1 MYKVL
6 IVEDMDLTRE
16 DLISLINWER
26 YGFELL
32 PDARNGKIGLEY
44 AKRYRP
50 DIVITD
56 IKMPIMT
63 GLDLVAQMK
72 KENIE
77 AEVILLTAYEEF
89 ELAKRALQMG
99 VRTFILK
106 YEIDEEVLLRELNGC
121 IEALKTKENVH
132 KVRMKQY
139 LEAILAGENEICKS
153 DETILEWI
161 GKSVLILLEQIGKPL
176 MHPDEE
182 GIRELIETEIP
193 GSKIRVM
200 KNSGGG
206 ILIFYRVR
214 SCISKMHLDSEIR
227 EFITKVQSLFSSQM
241 GLSMTASIGGMIRK
255 NKDILPAKEEAERI
269 MKGRVFHR
277 GVCILDR
284 AAKDEKEEFSAE
296 IKDALRC
303 VEENIEKDSYENMP
317 GFLENVLCRSV
328 VKTENLY
335 IWRKVSEKLLY
346 FLMHRC
352 AALEQPE
359 IEERL
364 DRFKRDFQKMDIY
377 SFMKEYEGIMEMLE
391 SSSDSRYSGKV
402 RYIKAFMEQNYSRDI
417 SLNDVAG
424 DLGMNAIYLS
434 QLFKKET
441 GSTFSAYLTK
451 VRMNQAI
458 RLLRTGEYKIYEVSE
473 MVGYQ
478 TVQYFSKVF
487 KKETGKNPK
496 DY

>member
-16 DLISLINWER
+16 DLISLIDWER

-56 IKMPIMT
+56 IKMPVMT

-227 EFITKVQSLFSSQM
+227 EFITKVQGLFSSQM

-284 AAKDEKEEFSAE
+284 AAKDENE

>member
-1 MYKVL
+1 
-6 IVEDMDLTRE
+6 
-16 DLISLINWER
+16 
-26 YGFELL
+26 
-32 PDARNGKIGLEY
+32 
-44 AKRYRP
+44 
-50 DIVITD
+50 
-56 IKMPIMT
+56 
-63 GLDLVAQMK
+63 
-72 KENIE
+72 
-77 AEVILLTAYEEF
+77 
-89 ELAKRALQMG
+89 MG

>member
-16 DLISLINWER
+16 DLISLIDWER

-32 PDARNGKIGLEY
+32 SDARNGKIGLEY

-56 IKMPIMT
+56 IKMPVMT
-63 GLDLVAQMK
+63 GLDLVEQMK

-99 VRTFILK
+99 VRTFVLK

-121 IEALKTKENVH
+121 IEALKTKENMR

-139 LEAILAGENEICKS
+139 LETILAGKNEISKS
-153 DETILEWI
+153 DESILEWI

-176 MHPDEE
+176 MYPDEE

-193 GSKIRVM
+193 GSKLRVM
-200 KNSGGG
+200 KNAGGG
-206 ILIFYRVR
+206 ILIFYRVHAFV
-214 SCISKMHLDSEIR
+214 SEMHLDSQIK
-227 EFITKVQSLFSSQM
+227 EFVTKVQSLFSSHM
-241 GLSMTASIGGMIRK
+241 GLSMAASVGGMIRK
-255 NKDILPAKEEAERI
+255 NKDILPAKEEAEKI
-269 MKGRVFHR
+269 MKGRIFHK
-277 GVCILDR
+277 GICILDQVP
-284 AAKDEKEEFSAE
+284 KDEKAEFPVE
-296 IKDALRC
+296 IKEVMKLI
-303 VEENIEKDSYENMP
+303 EENLEKDSYENLSNS
-317 GFLENVLCRSV
+317 LENTLCRSV
-328 VKTENLY
+328 IRTGNLY

-346 FLMHRC
+346 FIMHRC
-352 AALEQPE
+352 AVMEQPE

-364 DRFKRDFQKMDIY
+364 DKFKREFQKMDIY
-377 SFMKEYEGIMEMLE
+377 SFIKEYEGIIGMLE
-391 SSSDSRYSGKV
+391 TSADHKYSGKV
-402 RYIKAFMEQNYSRDI
+402 RYIKAFIEQHYSRDI
-417 SLNDVAG
+417 SLGDVAD

-434 QLFKKET
+434 QLFKRET
-441 GSTFSAYLTK
+441 GSTFSAYLTR
-451 VRMNQAI
+451 VRINHAI

>member
-16 DLISLINWER
+16 DLISLIDWER

-56 IKMPIMT
+56 IKMPVMT
-63 GLDLVAQMK
+63 GLDLVEQMK

-121 IEALKTKENVH
+121 IEALKTKENV
-132 KVRMKQY
+132 
-139 LEAILAGENEICKS
+139 
-153 DETILEWI
+153 
-161 GKSVLILLEQIGKPL
+161 
-176 MHPDEE
+176 
-182 GIRELIETEIP
+182 
-193 GSKIRVM
+193 
-200 KNSGGG
+200 
-206 ILIFYRVR
+206 
-214 SCISKMHLDSEIR
+214 SEIR

-277 GVCILDR
+277 GVCILNR

-296 IKDALRC
+296 IKDALRR
-303 VEENIEKDSYENMP
+303 VEDNIEKDSYENMP

-328 VKTENLY
+328 RKTENLY

-402 RYIKAFMEQNYSRDI
+402 RYIKAFMEETC
-417 SLNDVAG
+417 G
-424 DLGMNAIYLS
+424 DLYSFEADITFGEGTRSFGIRVLEKEETAQSYQFIFPVGENRYVFEKNPNCPWFGCMNIGLERPITLRAG
-434 QLFKKET
+434 ET
-441 GSTFSAYLTK
+441 YH
-451 VRMNQAI
+451 VRMILDDTIVTLYVNGVALNSRVYEKPGDALSI
-458 RLLRTGEYKIYEVSE
+458 FVTDGTIEVSNISIARGLE
-473 MVGYQ
+473 CV
-478 TVQYFSKVF
+478 
-487 KKETGKNPK
+487 
-496 DY
+496 

>member
-16 DLISLINWER
+16 DLISLIDWER

-56 IKMPIMT
+56 IKMPVMT

-214 SCISKMHLDSEIR
+214 SCISKMHLVSDNR
-227 EFITKVQSLFSSQM
+227 EFITKVQGLFSSQM

>member
-1 MYKVL
+1 
-6 IVEDMDLTRE
+6 
-16 DLISLINWER
+16 
-26 YGFELL
+26 
-32 PDARNGKIGLEY
+32 
-44 AKRYRP
+44 
-50 DIVITD
+50 
-56 IKMPIMT
+56 
-63 GLDLVAQMK
+63 
-72 KENIE
+72 
-77 AEVILLTAYEEF
+77 
-89 ELAKRALQMG
+89 
-99 VRTFILK
+99 
-106 YEIDEEVLLRELNGC
+106 
-121 IEALKTKENVH
+121 
-132 KVRMKQY
+132 MKQY

>member
-1 MYKVL
+1 
-6 IVEDMDLTRE
+6 
-16 DLISLINWER
+16 
-26 YGFELL
+26 
-32 PDARNGKIGLEY
+32 
-44 AKRYRP
+44 
-50 DIVITD
+50 
-56 IKMPIMT
+56 
-63 GLDLVAQMK
+63 
-72 KENIE
+72 
-77 AEVILLTAYEEF
+77 
-89 ELAKRALQMG
+89 MG

-227 EFITKVQSLFSSQM
+227 EFITKVQGLFSSQM

>member
-16 DLISLINWER
+16 DLISLIDWER

-56 IKMPIMT
+56 IKMPVMT
-63 GLDLVAQMK
+63 GLDLVEQMK

-121 IEALKTKENVH
+121 IEALKTKENVR

-139 LEAILAGENEICKS
+139 LEAILAGKNEIGKS

-182 GIRELIETEIP
+182 GIRELIETELP

-200 KNSGGG
+200 KNAGGG
-206 ILIFYRVR
+206 ILIFYRVH
-214 SCISKMHLDSEIR
+214 SCISEMHLDSEIR

-241 GLSMTASIGGMIRK
+241 GLPMAASIGGMIRR
-255 NKDILPAKEEAERI
+255 NKDILPAKETAEEI

-277 GVCILDR
+277 GICILDKVPR
-284 AAKDEKEEFSAE
+284 DVKEEFPAE
-296 IKDALRC
+296 IKETLRLI
-303 VEENIEKDSYENMP
+303 EEKIEKDYYEEMS
-317 GFLENVLCRSV
+317 GFLENVLCRSLIR
-328 VKTENLY
+328 TENVY

-364 DRFKRDFQKMDIY
+364 DKFKREFQKMDIY
-377 SFMKEYEGIMEMLE
+377 SFMKEYEGIIAMLE
-391 SSSDSRYSGKV
+391 NNTDSKYSGKI
-402 RYIKAFMEQNYSRDI
+402 RYIKAFIEQNYSRDI
-417 SLNDVAG
+417 SLNDVAD

-441 GSTFSAYLTK
+441 GSTFSAYLTR
-451 VRMNQAI
+451 VRMNHAI
-458 RLLRTGEYKIYEVSE
+458 RLLRTGEYKIYEVSD

-478 TVQYFSKVF
+478 TVQYFSIVF